1 MNEID
6 NKELNQQMN
15 ENLLKKQQK
24 TINLKNQENMLT
36 PTESQLE
43 IFFYKNIRKQN
54 EENC

>member
-36 PTESQLE
+36 PTES
-43 IFFYKNIRKQN
+43 
-54 EENC
+54 